1 MRADGFLRAN
11 APFLAAGALLTFM
24 SGFGQTFFISI
35 FAGEIRGAFGLSHG
49 EWGGIYMI
57 GTTASAIVMV
67 WSGALTDKWRVRIL
81 GPAILFGLAC
91 ACVAMATNR
100 WVWALPVVIFA
111 LRFFG
116 QGMSSHIAVV
126 AMARWFVATRG
137 RALSVAS
144 LGFSVGE
151 AILPLLFV
159 ALMTMIDWRLLWV
172 SAAMVS
178 VMGIPMLGWLL
189 GKERTPGALAKTNSS
204 LGMLGKH
211 WVRKEALAHPLFWV
225 LVLPI
230 IGQSAFNTAFFFHQV
245 HFAGI
250 KGWSHVQLVSFFPFY
265 TLISIGAMM
274 LAGWALD
281 RFGTARLM
289 PFYQV
294 PMIVAFL
301 IFATASSPI
310 TLFIGLFFLG
320 LSAGANATL
329 PNAFWAD
336 FYGTAHIG
344 AIKAMAAAVMVFGSA
359 IGPGVTGLL
368 IDFGFGLERQF
379 VVIALYFALTTG
391 LMIWGIRRAA
401 RDLPNHTNALKPE

>member
-1 MRADGFLRAN
+1 M
-11 APFLAAGALLTFM
+11 TFM

-49 EWGGIYMI
+49 EWGGIYML

-67 WSGALTDKWRVRIL
+67 WAGALTDKLRVKVL

-100 WVWALPVVIFA
+100 WAWALPVVIFA

-137 RALSVAS
+137 RALSIAS

-159 ALMTMIDWRLLWV
+159 ALMTMIDWRFLWV
-172 SAAMVS
+172 AAAMVS
-178 VMGIPMLGWLL
+178 IMGIPVLGWLL
-189 GKERTPGALAKTNSS
+189 GKERTPGAWAATNSS
-204 LGMLGKH
+204 LGMLGRH
-211 WVRKEALAHPLFWV
+211 WKRKEALMHPLFWV
-225 LVLPI
+225 LVPSIL
-230 IGQSAFNTAFFFHQV
+230 GQSAFNTAFFFHQV
-245 HFAGI
+245 HFADV
-250 KGWSHVQLVSFFPFY
+250 KGWSHVYLVSFFPLY
-265 TLISIGAMM
+265 TLISIGAML

-281 RFGTARLM
+281 RYGTARLM

-294 PMIVAFL
+294 PMILAFL
-301 IFATASSPI
+301 VFAASGSA
-310 TLFIGLFFLG
+310 LGLLLGLFFLG

-344 AIKAMAAAVMVFGSA
+344 AIKAMATAVMVFGSA
-359 IGPGVTGLL
+359 IGPGVTGVL
-368 IDFGFGLERQF
+368 IDLGFGIEGQYVAIGAF
-379 VVIALYFALTTG
+379 FALTTV
-391 LMIWGIRRAA
+391 LLLWGIRRSA
-401 RDLPNHTNALKPE
+401 RELPPAEDRSTSQEV